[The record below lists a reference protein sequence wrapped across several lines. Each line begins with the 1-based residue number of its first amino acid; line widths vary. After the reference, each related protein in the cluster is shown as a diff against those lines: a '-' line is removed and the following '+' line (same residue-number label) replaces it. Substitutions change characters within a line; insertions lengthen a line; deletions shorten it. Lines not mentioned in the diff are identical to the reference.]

1 MQQEICGVL
10 VIDKPA
16 NITSARVVA
25 IVKKLFGARKV
36 GHTGTLDPFAT
47 GVMVCCINRATRLA
61 RFFLHGSKKYRA
73 VLELGVATDTQD
85 STGNVTST
93 VEAVDF
99 SETEIRS
106 TAKRFEGAVE
116 QLPPVYSALK
126 HGGVPLYK
134 LARDGNP
141 VQKPPRRIFISRIEV
156 LEIKLPLVHF
166 EVLCS
171 AGTYIRTLCADIGA
185 ALGCGGHL
193 KALRRIENSGFTAG
207 EAATLAELEALARSG
222 ELSNRVI
229 PMARALRDMP
239 EYLAKKALTEKIM
252 HGGAVTQEDL
262 GFEKTMKPDGFVKVV
277 DESNDLIAVL
287 RASRYSRKY
296 TYCCVFINPES

>member
-1 MQQEICGVL
+1 MQHEICGVI

-16 NITSARVVA
+16 DISSARVVA
-25 IVKKLFGARKV
+25 IVKKLFGAKKV

-61 RFFLHGSKKYRA
+61 RFFLHGSKKYQA
-73 VLELGVATDTQD
+73 VLQLGITTDTQD

-93 VEAVDF
+93 ADRVDF

-106 TAKRFEGAVE
+106 AVQRFRGAVE

-134 LARDGNP
+134 LARNGNP
-141 VQKPPRRIFISRIEV
+141 VQKPPRRVFISHIEIR
-156 LEIKLPLVHF
+156 EINLPLVHF

-171 AGTYIRTLCADIGA
+171 AGTYIRALCADIGA

-193 KALRRIENSGFTAG
+193 KELRRIENSGFTT
-207 EAATLAELEALARSG
+207 EDAATLTELEELARSG
-222 ELSNRVI
+222 ELSDRVI
-229 PMARALRDMP
+229 PMARALRYMP
-239 EYLAKKALTEKIM
+239 EHLAGKNLTEKIM
-252 HGGAVTQEDL
+252 HGTLVTKEDL
-262 GFEKTMKPDGFVKVV
+262 LPGKAESGEGFIKIV
-277 DESNDLIAVL
+277 DANNNLIAVL
-287 RASRYSRKY
+287 NYSGDSGKYRYA
-296 TYCCVFINPES
+296 CVFN